1 LFAQEN
7 GPILISCYQSVVLS
21 CLHGYLPL
29 RLCAFARDSVT
40 REQAGFD
47 QLAQRDPDP
56 PGPIVDVKIENPYNL
71 QDFQNDKLSILDEFW
86 LSVRSVIVG

>member
-1 LFAQEN
+1 LLWEVARQGRCQLHQETD
-7 GPILISCYQSVVLS
+7 
-21 CLHGYLPL
+21 